1 MQPNPESFG
10 KVAVVFG
17 GWSAEREVSLKSGAE
32 VLAALQQ
39 CGVDAHPVDA
49 DRQVAELLVSQKFDR
64 AFLVLHGR
72 GGEDGSVQAA
82 LELAGIPY
90 TGSGVLGSAL
100 AMDKLRA
107 KQICA
112 FNGIRT
118 ARWHEVASYEQ
129 AREAAA
135 ELHYPVIVK
144 PVLEGSSIGVSKA
157 MENELTAAY
166 ENASAYGPVMME
178 EFIDGLE
185 VTASILGDRALPL
198 ISMSTPN
205 LFYDYEAKYLSDDTN
220 YQCPVDLPEADQRR
234 IQKVA
239 LTAFKAIGAK
249 DWARVDFMLDQ
260 QGNEYFMELNTAPG
274 MTDHSLVPMA
284 AREAGIQF
292 PQLCLQ
298 ILSATLTVKS
308 ASQKPM
314 ELV

>member
-239 LTAFKAIGAK
+239 LMAFKAIGAK